1 MNLRQL
7 IDQFRADTR
16 DQQSKYMWTD
26 DEIIGYANEAVDE
39 ACRRALLLVDSS
51 STASEASLGIG
62 ESEIDL
68 HDSVIYVRRVRI
80 SGAHALQPCVSRE
93 MDERVPGWEDSQ
105 ASTPMLFIPDWETN
119 KIKVWPPASA
129 AVEIKMT
136 VIRTPLNE
144 MSEDEDEPEISG
156 RYHRALLDWMKFLGY
171 SKQDADTMDAAK
183 ALKFEE
189 RFAGEFG
196 LPQTAKDEQWG
207 REQYYDVGAY

>member
-7 IDQFRADTR
+7 IDQFRLDTR
-16 DQQSKYMWTD
+16 DQASKYLWTD

-51 STASEASLGIG
+51 SAASEASLSAG

-68 HDSVIYVRRVRI
+68 HGSVIYVRRLRI
-80 SGAHALQPCVSRE
+80 VGGHSLPACVARS
-93 MDERVPGWEDSQ
+93 MDERIPNWEESI
-105 ASTPMLFIPDWETN
+105 ASSPQVFVPDWETN
-119 KIKVWPPASA
+119 KLKLWPPTSTAID
-129 AVEIKMT
+129 IKLT

-144 MSEDEDEPEISG
+144 MAEDEDEPEIPS
-156 RYHRALLDWMKFLGY
+156 RYHRALLDWMKYLGY
-171 SKQDADTMDAAK
+171 SKQDADSMDAQK

-196 LPQTAKDEQWG
+196 PPQTARDEQWG